1 MIKYAAG
8 YVGTL
13 LVLLV
18 VDLIWLGVIAKP
30 LYSKGIGHLMAEQ
43 PNLWAA
49 AAFYLIYP
57 VGLIYF
63 SVAPRNGVLSWSDT
77 LLAAAVF
84 GFIAYATYDLS
95 NLATLKGWP
104 THLSIIDIVWGTV
117 LSTLAAAGGKAAFDW
132 TAAQALR

>member
-1 MIKYAAG
+1 
-8 YVGTL
+8 
-13 LVLLV
+13 
-18 VDLIWLGVIAKP
+18 
-30 LYSKGIGHLMAEQ
+30 
-43 PNLWAA
+43 
-49 AAFYLIYP
+49 
-57 VGLIYF
+57 
-63 SVAPRNGVLSWSDT
+63 VLSWSDT

-104 THLSIIDIVWGTV
+104 THLAIIDIVWGTV

>member
-1 MIKYAAG
+1 MEEL
-8 YVGTL
+8 VSCRESLVREDEREVLRVLMTMM
-13 LVLLV
+13 LVLSFV
-18 VDLIWLGVIAKP
+18 FLI
-30 LYSKGIGHLMAEQ
+30 LMAEQ

-57 VGLIYF
+57 IGLIYF
-63 SVAPRNGVLSWSDT
+63 SVAPRNGALSWSDT

-104 THLSIIDIVWGTV
+104 THLAFIDIVWGTV